1 MDKPPADSI
10 MRALEQLYALGAL
23 NDRGELTKIGR
34 KMAEFPVDPMISK
47 AILASEKFGCLNE
60 ILTIVKKNKINKLIA
75 EFTPT
80 KKNDIA
86 KNFLTENNFKKISGR
101 ILSKNKKMF
110 KLMNSPK
117 KTELFLYEDK
127 EKIKYLN
134 VYA

>member
-1 MDKPPADSI
+1 MKDIYGDHGLISLVCLKLKPEKILLLDTFLISCRI
-10 MRALEQLYALGAL
+10 LG
-23 NDRGELTKIGR
+23 RY
-34 KMAEFPVDPMISK
+34 
-47 AILASEKFGCLNE
+47 SENWILNE